1 MNALLR
7 LRHQIRDL
15 TEQYVD
21 EDGDQHRPL
30 MTQLLV
36 LGPHL
41 RPSQDVVGKIQPRS
55 TPPGNLDARQL
66 YDTITGEAE
75 AWAMTLA
82 GHRVRKSQALKYL
95 PTLAAQLDS
104 DDQRLH
110 ARGPF
115 EGARGHEHPTGLYS
129 NVGRWHSQVRIALH
143 YDVRPTHYPLAT
155 CPHCH
160 YRDHRGGSIKARETL
175 AWCANP
181 RTDENGRRECAD
193 EHGFRRE
200 FSILYLQDLLR
211 QAAYTDLQWV
221 TAATGVP
228 A

>member
-7 LRHQIRDL
+7 LKHQIRDL

-21 EDGDQHRPL
+21 DDGDIHRPL
-30 MTQLLV
+30 MQQLLV

-66 YDTITGEAE
+66 HDAITGEAKS
-75 AWAMTLA
+75 WAMTLT
-82 GHRVRKSQALKYL
+82 GHRVRESQALAL
-95 PTLAAQLDS
+95 IPTLAAQLDS
-104 DDQRLH
+104 DDPRLH
-110 ARGPF
+110 TREPF
-115 EGARGHEHPTGLYS
+115 EGANGHQHQAGLYS
-129 NVGRWHSQVRIALH
+129 TAGRWHSQVRVHLH
-143 YDVRPTHYPLAT
+143 YDIRPSHYPLAT
-155 CPHCH
+155 CPHCQW
-160 YRDHRGGSIKARETL
+160 RDRHGGSIRARETL
-175 AWCANP
+175 AYCSN
-181 RTDENGRRECAD
+181 RDCRD